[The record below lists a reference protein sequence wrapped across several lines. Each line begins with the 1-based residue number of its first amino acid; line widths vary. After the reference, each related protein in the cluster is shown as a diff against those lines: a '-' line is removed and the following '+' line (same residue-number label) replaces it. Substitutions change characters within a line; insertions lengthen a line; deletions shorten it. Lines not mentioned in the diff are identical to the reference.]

1 MSPRVSLRHLQM
13 VSAIAETGN
22 VSAAASQIGLTQSA
36 LSHRIREAE
45 RLLNTPLFHRRQ
57 KRLVPTNAG
66 ERLLHAARVVL
77 GEIERAEH
85 DIDKL
90 SVGIEHVVRLGHE
103 AYGGYHWLPAF
114 LAGFRTEHP
123 EIGIEIIPDVSMS
136 PFVALRDG
144 LIDLSIVSGPVTRP
158 GFRALPLFTDEMCAV
173 MAEGHPLAGRAWLT
187 PQEIAAEP
195 YVTYHTTPA
204 GGREYEQVFTRYRVL
219 PTEVLRAGVTEAV
232 VAFVR
237 AGQGI
242 TIMPRW
248 TLAPYLAQGGLA
260 TAGVTEQGLAID
272 WQAVLRRDEPTDSPA
287 ARLAAAMEGADLA
300 RL

>member
-1 MSPRVSLRHLQM
+1 M
-13 VSAIAETGN
+13 VRAIAETGG
-22 VSAAASQIGLTQSA
+22 VSAAASQVGLSQSA
-36 LSHRIREAE
+36 LSHRLREAE
-45 RLLNTPLFHRRQ
+45 RLLGAPLFYRRQ
-57 KRLVPTNAG
+57 ARLVPTHAG
-66 ERLLHAARVVL
+66 QRLLHAARVAL

-90 SVGIEHVVRLGHE
+90 AVGIEHVVRLGHE
-103 AYGGYHWLPAF
+103 AYGGYHWLPGF
-114 LAGFRTEHP
+114 LARFRGEHP

-136 PFVALRDG
+136 PFQALREG
-144 LIDLSIVSGPVTRP
+144 TIDLSIVSGPVARP
-158 GFRALPLFTDEMCAV
+158 GIRALPLFTDGMCVV
-173 MAEGHPLAGRAWLT
+173 MPEDHPLAGHAWLA
-187 PQEIAAEP
+187 PASIAAEP

-204 GGREYEQVFTRYRVL
+204 GGREYERVFARYRVM

-260 TAGVTEQGLAID
+260 TAEVTRAGMRID
-272 WQAVLRRDEPTDSPA
+272 WQAVLRANEAADSPA
-287 ARLAAAMEGADLA
+287 MRLARALAAADLA
-300 RL
+300 AL